1 MTDRGERQKMSKTI
15 LTGFEISSGNFTNK
29 STGEL
34 VPYNNRILYF
44 ITDAGNSKFR
54 VGFFPFSEK
63 LKASELLDMLNLSDF
78 RQLDDFLNKLIDS
91 SVQLEYCP
99 NKDGAMSV
107 CDIRPL
113 DVK

>member
-1 MTDRGERQKMSKTI
+1 MSQTI

-34 VPYNNRILYF
+34 VLYNNRILYF
-44 ITDAGNSKFR
+44 ITDAGNSQFR
-54 VGFFPFSEK
+54 VGFFPFNEK
-63 LKASELLDMLNLSDF
+63 LKASDLLDMLNLPNF
-78 RQLDDFLNKLIDS
+78 GQLDGFLNKHINS

-107 CDIRPL
+107 CGIRPL

>member
-15 LTGFEISSGNFTNK
+15 LTGFEVSSGDFTNK

-44 ITDAGNSKFR
+44 ITDAGNSQVR
-54 VGFFPFSEK
+54 IGFFPFNEK
-63 LKASELLDMLNLSDF
+63 LKASDLLRMLNLQNIG
-78 RQLDDFLNKLIDS
+78 QLDGYLDKLINT
-91 SVQLEYCP
+91 SVQLDYCP

-107 CDIRPL
+107 CGIRPL